1 MSLASHQGHCPCLGQ
16 GCANIPFK
24 GQAFST
30 TQVIWQKIEISVKP
44 INYTGSNTDV
54 CTLSR
59 LLLEGARV
67 LALQSLNSPHRRKHH
82 LEQEMIQGQATKEKR
97 VGGKEAG
104 GDLLKEEMSV
114 MFLPAA
120 FSFYWNA
127 GLSLFLFK
135 LRGAWGEWVCVC
147 VGSSICCIC
156 PTEGGSQPMKLSS
169 SQNHMGGSG
178 EDVRKVCGGS
188 TWTGGWAVVYL
199 L

>member
-1 MSLASHQGHCPCLGQ
+1 MGINIMTCLVKTHNLAYVTCLTPRPLSPLDQGRV
-16 GCANIPFK
+16 NIPFQ
-24 GQAFST
+24 GQVFSP
-30 TQVIWQKIEISVKP
+30 TQAICQRMEISLKP

-127 GLSLFLFK
+127 GLSPFL
-135 LRGAWGEWVCVC
+135 LMLGGAVCACVC
-147 VGSSICCIC
+147 V
-156 PTEGGSQPMKLSS
+156 
-169 SQNHMGGSG
+169 
-178 EDVRKVCGGS
+178 
-188 TWTGGWAVVYL
+188 
-199 L
+199 